1 MIFMSGN
8 SGKSTTLVLILLGL
22 GVLVLLLAAREGRD
36 RPISTATMHAVRQ
49 NLISWITTNGKV
61 EPVEPHIIQSPL
73 TTFIES
79 VAVKEG
85 QRVDRGQLLM
95 TLDAKDL
102 KTELA
107 HMREQLVAAEN
118 ERKIAVTGGS
128 PEEIAQL
135 DSDLVK
141 TNAEIDR
148 LRSERDSLER
158 LYAKQAA
165 TRQEIEQTKTALA
178 KAEADKRLIEEKR
191 RAILERSKPEAER
204 ATLRIEEA
212 RNSIQS
218 LEDKL
223 KSARVT
229 APAGG
234 TAYSLPARAGTYAHT
249 GDLLAELADLT
260 RIRIR
265 VFVDEPELGS
275 LKQGQAVEITWEAL
289 SDRTWKGLVD
299 QLPKTIVARGTR
311 NVGEVL
317 CSVDNK
323 TGELLPNTNVNVR
336 IRTAQ
341 RENTLTLSRAAVR
354 GDGNARYV
362 FVVEQ
367 DRLRKR
373 DVKVGISNATDYEIL
388 SGITENDIVALP
400 GASEFQEG
408 MAVTV
413 AQEK

>member
-36 RPISTATMHAVRQ
+36 RPISIATTHPVRQ

-61 EPVEPHIIQSPL
+61 EPVEPRIIQAQL
-73 TTFIES
+73 TTFIEA

-158 LYAKQAA
+158 LYPRAA

-191 RAILERSKPEAER
+191 RAILERSKPQAER

-234 TAYSLPARAGTYAHT
+234 TVYSLPARAGTYVHT

-275 LKQGQAVEITWEAL
+275 LKQAQAVEITWEAL
-289 SDRTWKGLVD
+289 PDRTWNGLVD

-373 DVKVGISNATDYEIL
+373 DVKVGIPNATDYEIL
-388 SGITENDIVALP
+388 SGITENDVVALP

>member
-22 GVLVLLLAAREGRD
+22 GVLVFLLAAREGRD
-36 RPISTATMHAVRQ
+36 RPISVATMHAVRQ

-61 EPVEPHIIQSPL
+61 EPVEPRIIQAQL
-73 TTFIES
+73 TTFIEA

-85 QRVDRGQLLM
+85 QRVDRGRLLM

-107 HMREQLVAAEN
+107 HVREQLVAAEN
-118 ERKIAVTGGS
+118 ERKVAVTGGS

-158 LYAKQAA
+158 LYPRAA

-191 RAILERSKPEAER
+191 RAILERSKPQAER

-234 TAYSLPARAGTYAHT
+234 TVYSLPARAGTYVHT

-275 LKQGQAVEITWEAL
+275 LKQAQAVEITWEAL
-289 SDRTWKGLVD
+289 PDRTWNGLVD

-323 TGELLPNTNVNVR
+323 TAELLPNTNVNVR

-373 DVKVGISNATDYEIL
+373 DVKVGIPNATDYEIL
-388 SGITENDIVALP
+388 SGITENDVVALP

>member
-8 SGKSTTLVLILLGL
+8 SGKSTTLILILLGL

-36 RPISTATMHAVRQ
+36 RPISIARMHAVRQ

-61 EPVEPHIIQSPL
+61 EPVEPRIIQAQL
-73 TTFIES
+73 TTFIEA

-135 DSDLVK
+135 ESDLVK

-178 KAEADKRLIEEKR
+178 KAEADRRLIEEKR

-275 LKQGQAVEITWEAL
+275 LKQAQAVEITWEAL
-289 SDRTWKGLVD
+289 PDRTWNGLVD

-373 DVKVGISNATDYEIL
+373 DVRVGIPNATDYEIL
-388 SGITENDIVALP
+388 SGITENDVVALP

>member
-22 GVLVLLLAAREGRD
+22 GVLVFLLAAREGRD
-36 RPISTATMHAVRQ
+36 RPISVATMHAVRQ

-61 EPVEPHIIQSPL
+61 EPVEPRIIQAPL
-73 TTFIES
+73 TTFIEA

-85 QRVDRGQLLM
+85 QRVDRGRLLM

-107 HMREQLVAAEN
+107 HVREQLVAAEN
-118 ERKIAVTGGS
+118 ERKVAVTGGS

-158 LYAKQAA
+158 LYPRAA

-191 RAILERSKPEAER
+191 RAILERSKPQAER

-234 TAYSLPARAGTYAHT
+234 TVYSLPARAGTYVHT

-275 LKQGQAVEITWEAL
+275 LKQAQAVEITWEAL
-289 SDRTWKGLVD
+289 PDRTWNGLVD

-373 DVKVGISNATDYEIL
+373 DVKVGIPNATDYEIL
-388 SGITENDIVALP
+388 SGITENDVVALP

>member
-8 SGKSTTLVLILLGL
+8 SGNAAALAVILLGA
-22 GVLVLLLAAREGRD
+22 GVLLFVLAAREARD
-36 RPISTATMHAVRQ
+36 RPVSISATHATHR
-49 NLISWITTNGKV
+49 NLSSWITTNGKV
-61 EPVEPHIIQSPL
+61 EPVEPHIIQAQL

-85 QRVDRGQLLM
+85 QTVKSGQLLM

-118 ERKIAVTGGS
+118 ERKIAVGGGS

-135 DSDLVK
+135 DSDLAK

-158 LYAKQAA
+158 LYAQQAA
-165 TRQEIEQTKTALA
+165 TRQEVEQAKTALS
-178 KAEADKRLIEEKR
+178 KAEADKRLIVEKR
-191 RAILERSKPEAER
+191 SAILERAKPQAER

-218 LEDKL
+218 LEEKL
-223 KSARVT
+223 KAAQVT
-229 APAGG
+229 APAAG
-234 TAYSLPARAGTYAHT
+234 TVYSLPARTGTYVHT
-249 GDLLAELADLT
+249 GDLLAELADLR
-260 RIRIR
+260 RIRVR

-275 LKQGQAVEITWEAL
+275 LKEGQAVEITWEAL
-289 SDRTWKGLVD
+289 PDRSWNGLVD
-299 QLPKTIVARGTR
+299 QLPKTIVARGSR
-311 NVGEVL
+311 NVGEML

-323 TGELLPNTNVNVR
+323 TGALLPNTNVNVR
-336 IRTAQ
+336 IRTGR
-341 RENTLTLSRAAVR
+341 RENSLTLARAAVR
-354 GDGNARYV
+354 GEGNTRYV

-367 DRLRKR
+367 GRLRKR
-373 DVKVGISNATDYEIL
+373 EVKVGISNATDYEIL
-388 SGITENDIVALP
+388 SGITEKDIVALP
-400 GASEFQEG
+400 GSSQFQEG

>member
-22 GVLVLLLAAREGRD
+22 GVLVFLLAAREGRD
-36 RPISTATMHAVRQ
+36 RPISVATMHAVRQ

-61 EPVEPHIIQSPL
+61 EPVEPRIIQAQL
-73 TTFIES
+73 TTFIEA

-85 QRVDRGQLLM
+85 QRVDRGRLLM

-107 HMREQLVAAEN
+107 HVREQLVAAEN
-118 ERKIAVTGGS
+118 ERKVAVTGGS

-158 LYAKQAA
+158 LYPRAA

-191 RAILERSKPEAER
+191 RAILERSKPQAER

-234 TAYSLPARAGTYAHT
+234 TVYSLPARAGTYVHT

-275 LKQGQAVEITWEAL
+275 LKQAQAVEITWEAL
-289 SDRTWKGLVD
+289 PDRTWNGLVD

-373 DVKVGISNATDYEIL
+373 DVKVGIPNATDYEIL
-388 SGITENDIVALP
+388 SGITENDVVALP

>member
-1 MIFMSGN
+1 MSGN

-22 GVLVLLLAAREGRD
+22 GVLVFLLAAREGRD
-36 RPISTATMHAVRQ
+36 RPISVATMHAVRQ

-61 EPVEPHIIQSPL
+61 EPVEPRIIQAQL
-73 TTFIES
+73 TTFIEA

-85 QRVDRGQLLM
+85 QRVDRGRLLM

-107 HMREQLVAAEN
+107 HVREQLVAAEN
-118 ERKIAVTGGS
+118 ERKVAVTGGS

-158 LYAKQAA
+158 LYPRAA

-191 RAILERSKPEAER
+191 RAILERSKPQAER

-234 TAYSLPARAGTYAHT
+234 TVYSLPARAGTYVHT

-275 LKQGQAVEITWEAL
+275 LKQAQAVEITWEAL
-289 SDRTWKGLVD
+289 PDRTWNGLVD

-373 DVKVGISNATDYEIL
+373 DVKVGIPNATDYEIL
-388 SGITENDIVALP
+388 SGITENDVVALP